1 MYDVQVEGVLRWE
14 RRWGKGVTVR
24 CYDDKLPLVGG
35 VRMKEVT
42 ENNPET
48 VETGGSGGAIISVN
62 H

>member
-35 VRMKEVT
+35 RWDE
-42 ENNPET
+42 
-48 VETGGSGGAIISVN
+48 GSNREQSRN
-62 H
+62 S